1 MTIRMETNPVLRQHR
16 WLYILVVLA
25 FLAVP
30 SRNLYALTP
39 DRHINPYG
47 HRSWKIEDGYFG
59 ASPRS
64 IAQDRDGYLW
74 LGTYYGLYRFDGV
87 RFVRWMPPAGMH
99 LPSSRITS
107 LLADRD
113 GSLWMG
119 TEAGLAHW
127 TGGHLDNYLEHE
139 GWIYG
144 FEQDPDGAVWF
155 AVKSYNKNESRVL
168 CKIRDAAMVCYGSK
182 DGLTQEVMAATQ
194 FVRDGAGYLWTGTS
208 TSVIGWK
215 PPSLQ
220 VYSPDF
226 LKNKSGSTTV
236 TGLVVERDGS
246 LLVGG
251 PLGLYRI
258 WHGRWT
264 PVSAP
269 GFDGKNVYVVC
280 IFRDRHDAIWI
291 GTHDAGLYRLYRGEV
306 EHFSSRNGLSA
317 DAVWAILEDREGG
330 IWVATDQG
338 LDNFRELAV
347 LTLPKSALGVS
358 EIDTLLTTRDGTLW
372 IGADGGLLSRS
383 EGDPGFRS
391 RGGNLRGKQ
400 VAAIFDDSRG
410 RMWIGLDNTLNIFAG
425 DSLRAVPMPDGSPTG
440 MIVSVAEDTEGDLWA
455 VSLGPPRHIIRID
468 ADTARISISSIP
480 GMPGTSKIA
489 RDPRGGLWLGLN
501 NGDLNH
507 YYKGELT
514 AYPLHHGPNA
524 RIQQLTVLPDGDVLA
539 GAPFGLIQWRSP
551 TVRVLDE
558 QGGLPCSNIND
569 FAFDL
574 QGNLWLYTECGLA
587 ELTESDFK
595 SWQRD
600 PSHKVQP
607 RLFDWM
613 DGVQINFPPF
623 EGAARAQDGTLWFN
637 NQSALQIIDP
647 ARIATNPLPPPVHI
661 EAVMADRMSY
671 SPHSYSQGGLRL
683 PKLTHD
689 LEIDYT
695 ALSFIAPL
703 KMRFRYMLS
712 GVNQGWQDVGARRQA
727 FYTNLKP
734 GAYTFRVIA
743 SNNDGVWNEAGD
755 TLRFNIPPEF
765 YQTYWLRSL
774 GLILFLA
781 ALFGLYQLR
790 MRRLAQQYTLRLEE
804 RVGERTRIARELH
817 DTLLQN
823 FNGLLL
829 RFQGAYNH
837 LPSRPEEARKAL
849 GMALDRGAEAITA
862 ARDTVQ
868 ELRSPPSV
876 TNELSSAVAALL
888 EELRVAQTEGLS
900 PAVDVEVE
908 GGGRKL
914 HPILRDEIYRITAEA
929 LRNAF
934 RHAQAARIDV
944 AIRHGDHE
952 FRIAVKDN
960 GKGIDPEVLKEG
972 SRRGHWGLPGMRE
985 RAEAIGAEL
994 DVWSSQVNGTEVSL
1008 RVPAAIAYISPA
1020 RRLRWFNRTIREAK

>member
-1 MTIRMETNPVLRQHR
+1 MKISMQTDPARRQHC
-16 WLYILVVLA
+16 WLYVLFTLA
-25 FLAVP
+25 SFAVP
-30 SRNLYALTP
+30 SRNMYAVMP
-39 DRHINPYG
+39 DRHINQYG
-47 HRSWKIEDGYFG
+47 HRSWKIEDGYLG
-59 ASPRS
+59 AAPYS

-74 LGTYYGLYRFDGV
+74 LGTFYGLYRFDGV

-99 LPSSRITS
+99 LPSPRITS

-127 TGGHLDNYLEHE
+127 NGGHLDNYLEGE
-139 GWIYG
+139 GWVSG

-155 AVKSYNKNESRVL
+155 GVTSYNRNESRVL
-168 CKIRDAAMVCYGSK
+168 CKIRNGAMICYGSK
-182 DGLTQEVMAATQ
+182 DGLTQRLMDATQ
-194 FVRDGAGYLWTGTS
+194 LVRDDAGYLWMGTE
-208 TSVIGWK
+208 TSVTGWK
-215 PPSLQ
+215 PPSLR

-226 LKNKSGSTTV
+226 LKNRSGSATV
-236 TGLVVERDGS
+236 TGLAVDRDGS
-246 LLVGG
+246 LLGGG
-251 PLGLYRI
+251 PIGLYRI
-258 WHGRWT
+258 WDGRWT
-264 PVSAP
+264 PVSAS
-269 GFDGKNVYVVC
+269 GFDGNNLYVVC
-280 IFRDRHDAIWI
+280 ILRDRHDAVWI

-306 EHFSSRNGLSA
+306 EHFGSRDGLSA
-317 DAVWAILEDREGG
+317 DTVWAILEDREGG

-338 LDNFRELAV
+338 LDNFRDLAV
-347 LTLPKSALGVS
+347 LTMPKSALGLS
-358 EIDTLLTTRDGTLW
+358 EIDNVITTRDGTLW

-383 EGDPGFRS
+383 KGGPGFRS

-400 VAAIFDDSRG
+400 VATIFEDRRG

-425 DSLRAVPMPDGSPTG
+425 DSFRPVRMPDGSPTG
-440 MIVSVAEDTEGDLWA
+440 FIVSMAEDTEGDLWA

-468 ADTARISISSIP
+468 PDTTRISSVP
-480 GMPGTSKIA
+480 GMPETSKVA

-507 YYKGELT
+507 YHKGELT
-514 AYPLHHGPNA
+514 AYPVHHGPNT
-524 RIQQLTVLPDGDVLA
+524 RIQQLTVLANGDVLA
-539 GAPFGLIQWRSP
+539 AAPFGLIQWRSRN
-551 TVRVLDE
+551 VCVLDE
-558 QGGLPCSNIND
+558 QGGLPCSNINNFVFD
-569 FAFDL
+569 FE
-574 QGNLWLYTECGLA
+574 GNLWLYTECGLA
-587 ELTESDFK
+587 KLAESDFK

-613 DGVQINFPPF
+613 DGVQTASPPF
-623 EGAARAQDGTLWFN
+623 EAAARTRDGKLWFN
-637 NQSALQIIDP
+637 NQSALEIVDP
-647 ARIATNPLPPPVHI
+647 APIATNQLPPPVHI
-661 EAVMADRMSY
+661 EEVLADRISY
-671 SPHSYSQGGLRL
+671 SPHGYAKGGLRL

-695 ALSFIAPL
+695 ALSFIAPQ

-712 GVNQGWQDVGARRQA
+712 GVNQDWQDVGARRQA
-727 FYTNLKP
+727 FYMNLKP

-743 SNNDGVWNEAGD
+743 SNNDGVWNDAGD
-755 TLRFNIPPEF
+755 TIRVSIPPVF
-765 YQTYWLRSL
+765 YQTYWFRSL
-774 GLILFLA
+774 CVVLFLA

-790 MRRLAQQYTLRLEE
+790 MRQLAHQYTLRLEE
-804 RVGERTRIARELH
+804 RVSERTRIARELH
-817 DTLLQN
+817 DTLIQN
-823 FNGLLL
+823 FHGLLL

-849 GMALDRGAEAITA
+849 GVALDRGADAITA

-868 ELRSPPSV
+868 ELRSRPTV
-876 TNELSSAVAALL
+876 TNELSSSIAALT

-900 PAVDVEVE
+900 PAVEVEVE
-908 GGGRKL
+908 GGGRGL

-934 RHAQAARIDV
+934 HHAHAARIDV

-960 GKGIDPEVLKEG
+960 GKGIDPEVLKQG
-972 SRRGHWGLPGMRE
+972 SRRGHWGLPGMHE

-994 DVWSSQVNGTEVSL
+994 DVWSSNGNGTEVSL
-1008 RVPAAIAYISPA
+1008 RVPAAIAYTFSPA
-1020 RRLRWFNRTIREAK
+1020 RLRWLTRTSREAK